1 MDILINGLL
10 LGGSVCWILGGM
22 FALYTSV
29 RDDIRNER
37 TRKEEKHNGIF
48 NIILAIFFS
57 TIVAQFVIR
66 TFVDLYFEIKDKMK
80 P

>member
-37 TRKEEKHNGIF
+37 MRKEEK
-48 NIILAIFFS
+48 NIGNL
-57 TIVAQFVIR
+57 
-66 TFVDLYFEIKDKMK
+66 
-80 P
+80 

>member
-29 RDDIRNER
+29 RDDIRNELE
-37 TRKEEKHNGIF
+37 RKAKQNKEKLSQTPLSRKN
-48 NIILAIFFS
+48 
-57 TIVAQFVIR
+57 
-66 TFVDLYFEIKDKMK
+66 K
-80 P
+80 

>member
-22 FALYTSV
+22 CALYTSV

-37 TRKEEKHNGIF
+37 TRKEEKNDG
-48 NIILAIFFS
+48 NL
-57 TIVAQFVIR
+57 
-66 TFVDLYFEIKDKMK
+66 
-80 P
+80 

>member
-37 TRKEEKHNGIF
+37 TRKEEKHNG
-48 NIILAIFFS
+48 NL
-57 TIVAQFVIR
+57 
-66 TFVDLYFEIKDKMK
+66 
-80 P
+80 